1 MKTNSISKNCARFIY
16 TGLRISY
23 TRTIPASQLWL
34 GHGLTPLP
42 PHTLQVS
49 FGWALG
55 SINLWIVLVPLP
67 PQNRQ
72 VITLFPPQL
81 PQVQWPNL
89 NNDILYL
96 NYFSRIF
103 KLYET
108 ENWSNLLQRGV
119 FVKMCNG
126 NSWKVVIQL
135 KQSKRGGQCQELSKA
150 ANKWRPWRDSN
161 SRPTA

>member
-1 MKTNSISKNCARFIY
+1 MKTNSISENCASFIY

-42 PHTLQVS
+42 SHTLQVS

-96 NYFSRIF
+96 SYFLEFSSCMNQKIEVIYYNAACLSRGNGGGEIF
-103 KLYET
+103 WCFYAVWRKICL
-108 ENWSNLLQRGV
+108 RG
-119 FVKMCNG
+119 
-126 NSWKVVIQL
+126 I
-135 KQSKRGGQCQELSKA
+135 A
-150 ANKWRPWRDSN
+150 AIKWRPWRDSN